1 MPKSGWTL
9 DPSDLALLGVKAIFE
24 PDGDGLVGRC
34 SAHWGQ
40 VIRDDFNWNHA
51 DEINQVLGVKR
62 TEATD
67 TLAFYRTHVN
77 RLKEAGL

>member
-1 MPKSGWTL
+1 
-9 DPSDLALLGVKAIFE
+9 
-24 PDGDGLVGRC
+24 VGRC